1 MTTSVATKT
10 AVGYF
15 RVSSPGQTG
24 ERHSSLETQEARYNE
39 FYQRNDRL
47 SLATFVDVVTGRRDD
62 RKEYLRM
69 IEYCKEYRPDEVV
82 VQYLDRFG
90 RNPREILQ
98 RYWDLEDHGVIVV
111 PADEDIKEELVLL
124 IKAGVAGAES
134 RRTSERV
141 RANMSKAVAKG
152 VQAARPPFGLK
163 PVYQGKEAHW
173 EIDPIEAP
181 VVREMYDLA
190 VEENLGYKAIG
201 DRLTAKG
208 YQARGGKPFAS
219 YTIQR
224 VLSNEALMGT
234 LAYGKRPKKGNPQ
247 PEIVRV
253 EGFFPAI
260 LTGEEWQRLQERL
273 AIRRESSRGR
283 THSSQYLLSGIARCG
298 YCGGPMAGKVA
309 SAWKEKRYRN
319 YWCSRATKSKALC
332 AHYNGHSAPKLEQAI
347 LEYLGQYSDPDLV
360 KGHLSAAELKEME
373 RRETELKQ
381 LEKALSDLE
390 GQFTKHLDYLKRG
403 VLSEDEFVK
412 ANGTAREKTA
422 ALQEKKTELTQ
433 WVEEQRDII
442 SAAER
447 LPQQINSFLED
458 FQQMD
463 VRRQKAHLQTILKAA
478 FVKRDEDRVTAIEL
492 EFRT

>member
-1 MTTSVATKT
+1 
-10 AVGYF
+10 
-15 RVSSPGQTG
+15 
-24 ERHSSLETQEARYNE
+24 
-39 FYQRNDRL
+39 
-47 SLATFVDVVTGRRDD
+47 
-62 RKEYLRM
+62 
-69 IEYCKEYRPDEVV
+69 
-82 VQYLDRFG
+82 
-90 RNPREILQ
+90 
-98 RYWDLEDHGVIVV
+98 
-111 PADEDIKEELVLL
+111 
-124 IKAGVAGAES
+124 
-134 RRTSERV
+134 
-141 RANMSKAVAKG
+141 MSKAVAKG
-152 VQAARPPFGLK
+152 VQAARPPYGLK

-190 VEENLGYKAIG
+190 VEENLGYKAIA

-208 YQARGGKPFAS
+208 FQARGGKPFAS

-260 LTGEEWQRLQERL
+260 LTGDEWQRLQERL

-298 YCGGPMAGKVA
+298 YCGGPMAGKVGA
-309 SAWKEKRYRN
+309 AWKEKRYRN

-332 AHYNGHSAPKLEQAI
+332 SHYNGHSAPKLEQAI

-360 KGHLSAAELKEME
+360 KDHLSAAEMKEMQ

-381 LEKALSDLE
+381 VERALSDLE

-403 VLSEDEFVK
+403 VLSEEEFVK
-412 ANGTAREKTA
+412 ANGAAREKTA

-447 LPQQINSFLED
+447 LPGQINTFLED